1 MNNSDAKMMQ
11 KTIDCNDLC
20 CGRGGGGGG
29 GRVMIMFV
37 FVTS

>member
-11 KTIDCNDLC
+11 KTIDCNYLC
-20 CGRGGGGGG
+20 GGGGGGG

>member
-1 MNNSDAKMMQ
+1 MMQ
-11 KTIDCNDLC
+11 KTIDCNYLC
-20 CGRGGGGGG
+20 GGGGGG

>member
-1 MNNSDAKMMQ
+1 MMQ
-11 KTIDCNDLC
+11 KTIDCNYLC
-20 CGRGGGGGG
+20 GGGGGGG